1 MANVVLTGPAHD
13 AMGQPILRADLIEAA
28 QAAGHVV
35 FASMQ
40 HGVELLVASRTD
52 TVKALKAAQGGIP
65 VVDYPTFL
73 AGLAKPPTAG
83 KSRYKPD
90 IWADPHV
97 ADTGTKIPLAGNV
110 L

>member
-28 QAAGHVV
+28 QAAGH
-35 FASMQ
+35 ASMQ